1 MVAHSV
7 LHLSFYHCQH
17 DTVWWDSSVG
27 AQAFM
32 GALLPRLRAAN
43 NGPSPI
49 MPFELEV
56 VFCLEVWHH
65 LSHGKNYKEMH
76 WIHAQIPISGPLSW
90 KFVFSFLDLSQVF
103 RDFRAEAFH
112 LFICISGPGCSL
124 RCVYCFLWLF
134 IESNQVVEAALISR
148 TQRLEQTLMDVEPQ
162 VRLTALNM
170 IWFSPKKISLP
181 CPSSC
186 ACKAV
191 ANNFIENSLSGGLGR
206 GGHYSWT
213 LFIRLFQIPCVSMT
227 QLTSST
233 CRSCK
238 SCFGILM
245 LMECQGA

>member
-1 MVAHSV
+1 VILVTPQNDSCFPFTDNTRAIHIVPQMVAQSV

-76 WIHAQIPISGPLSW
+76 WIHAHIPISCPLSW

-103 RDFRAEAFH
+103 WKFRAEALH

-124 RCVYCFLWLF
+124 RCLYCFLWLF
-134 IESNQVVEAALISR
+134 IESN
-148 TQRLEQTLMDVEPQ
+148 
-162 VRLTALNM
+162 
-170 IWFSPKKISLP
+170 
-181 CPSSC
+181 
-186 ACKAV
+186 
-191 ANNFIENSLSGGLGR
+191 
-206 GGHYSWT
+206 
-213 LFIRLFQIPCVSMT
+213 
-227 QLTSST
+227 
-233 CRSCK
+233 
-238 SCFGILM
+238 
-245 LMECQGA
+245 